1 MNLHIPHRAGLIPV
15 VGVIADKHIGHKHMF
30 KGVVMNIYMT
40 AGGTENAPGGNAV
53 NGTTADFHIRT
64 VAGIL
69 NHYILLASELGAY
82 ILRQRPIKGQGAG
95 FGIYIILRRGHDI
108 FFSTGLQ
115 RAAII
120 KAHRIA
126 GEERPVAT
134 LLPVHELK
142 YRRMVVNA
150 AHKAQ
155 ERTVNVDG
163 VVMRLCKGTVLY
175 GYRALAAAHM
185 DTVRK
190 R

>member
-1 MNLHIPHRAGLIPV
+1 MA
-15 VGVIADKHIGHKHMF
+15 
-30 KGVVMNIYMT
+30 
-40 AGGTENAPGGNAV
+40 
-53 NGTTADFHIRT
+53 
-64 VAGIL
+64 
-69 NHYILLASELGAY
+69 AY